1 MLHKYHSIQVENNK
15 GCKEDTKG
23 VKTEKITYKCGKMV
37 KNINM
42 TVTVMG
48 SRINNATPWLCD
60 IRQVIL
66 PARGSVSKS

>member
-1 MLHKYHSIQVENNK
+1 
-15 GCKEDTKG
+15 
-23 VKTEKITYKCGKMV
+23 MV

-42 TVTVMG
+42 TITVMG
-48 SRINNATPWLCD
+48 SSINNATPWLCD